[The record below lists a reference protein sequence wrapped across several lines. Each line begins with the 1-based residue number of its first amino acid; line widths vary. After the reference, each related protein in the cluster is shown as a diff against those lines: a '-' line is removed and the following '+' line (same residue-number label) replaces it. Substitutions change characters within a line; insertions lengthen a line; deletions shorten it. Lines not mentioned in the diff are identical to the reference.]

1 MATFWW
7 WLAAA
12 AVAAAVIAAL
22 LVWLPMRRRR
32 ALLEQEAERLAL
44 RIQVLEQERDEQRRH
59 LEQQG
64 QQWRQAEEKLSV
76 ARAEQARLEER
87 LAGQQDKLRFAE
99 ESREQLRKEFELLAG
114 RIFEQRSRQ
123 FEEKNR
129 EGIHTLLQP
138 FREQLTE
145 FRRRVDQIHGDDA
158 RAQAALTEQLQHLK
172 SLNQQMHQDA
182 RNLTDALRG
191 QVKTQG
197 NWGEMILERVLE
209 SSGLTKGR
217 EYDTQ
222 VALRGEDGGRRLPDA
237 IVHLPEGKDVVIDA
251 KVSLVAYERFTSA
264 EDEEER
270 RQAREQHLQSLRAHI
285 KGLDTKD
292 YSRLDGI
299 RSLDF
304 VLLFIPVEGAFMT
317 AMEAE
322 PGLYTE
328 AYERNIVLVSPTTL
342 LVTLRTIQN
351 IWRYEYQNRNA
362 LDIADRAGRI
372 CDQVSLISESL
383 EDVGDKLGKAQQAWE
398 TSYKRLTEGRG
409 NLLGQAHKLR
419 DLGAKARRNL
429 PPPVEDEEGEDGDD
443 Q

>member
-1 MATFWW
+1 MFWW

-12 AVAAAVIAAL
+12 AVVAAVIAAL

-44 RIQVLEQERDEQRRH
+44 RGQALEQERDEQRQR
-59 LEQQG
+59 LEQQS
-64 QQWRQAEEKLSV
+64 QQWRQAEENLSI

-87 LAGQQDKLRFAE
+87 LSGQQDKLRFAE
-99 ESREQLRKEFELLAG
+99 ESREQLRKEFELLAS

-182 RNLTDALRG
+182 RNLTEALRG

-209 SSGLTKGR
+209 SSGLSKGR

-222 VALRGEDGGRRLPDA
+222 VALRAEDGGRRLPDA

-251 KVSLVAYERFTSA
+251 KVSLVAYERFTST

-270 RQAREQHLQSLRAHI
+270 RQARDQHLQSLRAHI
-285 KGLDTKD
+285 KGLDIKD

-304 VLLFIPVEGAFMT
+304 VLLFIPVEGAFMA
-317 AMEAE
+317 AMEAD

-362 LDIADRAGRI
+362 LDIADRAGHI
-372 CDQVSLISESL
+372 CDQVSRISESL
-383 EDVGDKLGKAQQAWE
+383 VDVGDKLGKAQQAWE

-429 PPPVEDEEGEDGDD
+429 PPPVDDDDGEETDE